1 MVLPG
6 KRGHSELAPSKT
18 GCPNP
23 GGFGEEFHS
32 IGSRRWGIADKDQ
45 GVCRTSIP
53 LIGPHEI

>member
-45 GVCRTSIP
+45 GVCRTSVP
-53 LIGPHEI
+53 LI